1 MKCIKLNLDY
11 ASIHPL
17 CLLESSKCSSQLNQ
31 VYPPAQPFAQVSTTV
46 QFHSDAFLHQ
56 IKIDFKSG
64 NYLIS
69 YE

>member
-1 MKCIKLNLDY
+1 M
-11 ASIHPL
+11 
-17 CLLESSKCSSQLNQ
+17 LLFTYFAGWWTENKSSKFSSQLNQ

>member
-1 MKCIKLNLDY
+1 M
-11 ASIHPL
+11 
-17 CLLESSKCSSQLNQ
+17 LLFTHFAGWWTENKSSKCSSQLNQ